1 MSRKTYGVKQII
13 ADSAC
18 PSCRAKGG
26 DKSGNHLMFWRN
38 TETLEEWV
46 SCTRCGHYEVVNEG
60 NRESFRQTMKKTKEW
75 SPEELKEVLDEHSLC
90 PFMEMKERSITKATA
105 ERFGARVGLSPEDG
119 STPHAYLF
127 PKTKDGRLSAY
138 QIKTLQFK
146 AFYAVGD
153 GSGCDLFGIGQS
165 RAGDV
170 YTGKLFIFEDQL
182 SAMSGYQVLV
192 EHSKTAYKP
201 ACVAL
206 PDGAKSATTALSRN
220 RDFIDTFKEIVVCM
234 DNDEAGEEAVS
245 RIRSL
250 LPHILVARIPKGVRK
265 NNKDIKD
272 ANDMLMEGR
281 GLELYNLLKFNA
293 AKESPTGAS
302 TVSECLQDALR
313 KPEMGLSY
321 PWPLLTEM
329 TYGLRYGEVISIGA
343 GVSVGKTLIG
353 HELISHLILEH
364 KEKVGV
370 FMLEETVGNT
380 LKNVAGKSANV
391 PFHRPD
397 IDYDTEFLTR
407 EILKYDGQL
416 FLYNNFG
423 QNMWAD
429 IKNVMRFW
437 VVEHGVKFI
446 LLDNI
451 TQLVSH
457 LSATEINAEVSKIA
471 VELAGLC
478 NELNFT
484 CFVFSH
490 LNPPKTGAPH
500 ELG

>member
-1 MSRKTYGVKQII
+1 MRKTYGVKQILGEG
-13 ADSAC
+13 SC
-18 PSCRAKGG
+18 PTCVARGG
-26 DKSGNHLMFWRN
+26 DRTGNHLMFWRN

-46 SCTRCGHYEVVNEG
+46 SCSRCGHYELITDG
-60 NRESFRQTMKKTKEW
+60 NKDNFRQTMKKVKEW
-75 SPEELKEVLDEHSLC
+75 TPEELKEVLDEHSLC

-105 ERFGARVGLSPEDG
+105 ERFGAKVGLSPEDG

-127 PKTKDGRLSAY
+127 PKTKEGRLSSFK
-138 QIKTLQFK
+138 IKTLNFK

-153 GSGCDLFGIGQS
+153 GVGCDLFGINQA

-170 YTGKLFIFEDQL
+170 YTGKLFLFEDEL

-192 EHSKTAYKP
+192 EHSKTSYKP

-206 PDGAKSATTALSRN
+206 PDGAASATTALSRN
-220 RDFIDTFKEIVVCM
+220 RDFIDSFKEIVVCM

-245 RIRSL
+245 RIRAL
-250 LPHILVARIPKGVRK
+250 LPHILVARIPKGVRR
-265 NNKDIKD
+265 NGKDIKD
-272 ANDMLMEGR
+272 ANDLLMEGR

-293 AKESPTGAS
+293 AKESPAGAS
-302 TVSECLQDALR
+302 TVSECLQDALK
-313 KPEMGLSY
+313 KPEFGKTWPWQGL
-321 PWPLLTEM
+321 TDM
-329 TYGLRYGEVISIGA
+329 TYGLRYGEIISIGA

-364 KEKVGV
+364 NDKVGV

-397 IDYDTEFLTR
+397 MEFDPEFLTR
-407 EILKYDGQL
+407 EVLKYDGKL

-423 QNMWAD
+423 MNEWED
-429 IKNVMRFW
+429 IKKVMRFW
-437 VVEHGVKFI
+437 VVEHDVKWVV
-446 LLDNI
+446 LDNI

-457 LSATEINAEVSKIA
+457 LSATEINAEVSRIA
-471 VELAGLC
+471 VELAGMC